1 MENKN
6 TIPVLRSRVE
16 RKTDREMFPLVEKW
30 LESGERQL
38 DFCARHGFKVC
49 VLSYWLKKYRSQS
62 RSKSEG
68 FVPLSV
74 LTRSSSEIEVCYPNG
89 VKIRAGTGIGADF
102 LRRLAGQC

>member
-6 TIPVLRSRVE
+6 IIAVLRSRGE
-16 RKTDREMFPLVEKW
+16 RKTDREMFPLVEQW

-38 DFCARHGFKVC
+38 DFCARHGLKVC

-68 FVPLSV
+68 FVPISV
-74 LTRSSSEIEVCYPNG
+74 RNTNSLEIEVCYPNG
-89 VKIRAGTGIGADF
+89 VKIRADTGIGADF
-102 LRRLAGQC
+102 LRQLAGQC

>member
-6 TIPVLRSRVE
+6 TIPALRSRVE
-16 RKTDREMFPLVEKW
+16 RKTDREMFPLFEKW

-38 DFCARHGFKVC
+38 DFCTRHGIKVC

-62 RSKSEG
+62 RSKPEG

-74 LTRSSSEIEVCYPNG
+74 LTTSSLEIEVCYPNG
-89 VKIRAGTGIGADF
+89 VKIRAGIGIGADF
-102 LRRLAGQC
+102 LRQLAGQC